1 MTLASGIDVQ
11 DSKVPKSG
19 DVVLGDDWVAPKTTA
34 HSEVRAKRAR
44 RGLISIN
51 RSPLARKIVMF
62 NLMALIILVAGVLYL
77 NPFRD
82 SLVLQRESGL
92 VTEAKLIANV
102 LEAQLPVGGPVN
114 LITGDGVDPAAA
126 LAALDLQTGVD
137 HGVHRAAAGTRRE
150 FARREE
156 RVVDVKKDGA

>member
-11 DSKVPKSG
+11 NSKLSEG
-19 DVVLGDDWVAPKTTA
+19 ADVVLGDDWIAPQTTA

-82 SLVLQRESGL
+82 SLVLQRETGL
-92 VTEAKLIANV
+92 VTEAKLIADV

-114 LITGDGVDPAAA
+114 LLTGDGHYRTCAI
-126 LAALDLQTGVD
+126 
-137 HGVHRAAAGTRRE
+137 GT
-150 FARREE
+150 
-156 RVVDVKKDGA
+156 